1 MILDFVFRGSKS
13 DLLGKAEIQG
23 IGFFEST
30 YNGKKVVW
38 FEEKDMGFY
47 DWDQAVV
54 TSIDYGKNQIIRLQI
69 DADMYN
75 AAAMCKLLNFVSGE
89 QDE

>member
-1 MILDFVFRGSKS
+1 MILDFVFRGSRI
-13 DLLGKAEIQG
+13 DLLGKAEMQG
-23 IGFFEST
+23 INFFEST
-30 YNGKKVVW
+30 CNGKKIIC

-47 DWDQAVV
+47 DWDQAVI
-54 TSIDYGKNQIIRLQI
+54 TSIDYGKNQIIRLQT